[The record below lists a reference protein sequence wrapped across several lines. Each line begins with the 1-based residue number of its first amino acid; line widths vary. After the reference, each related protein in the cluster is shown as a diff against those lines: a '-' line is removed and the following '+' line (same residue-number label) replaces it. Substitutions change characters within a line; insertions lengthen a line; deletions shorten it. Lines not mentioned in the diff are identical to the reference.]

1 MGTRI
6 NHAILHVFD
15 FNSCVNVF
23 SQEELDLG
31 NKQAKAFV
39 GKHVRKCLNNLDNMH
54 GQFVEE
60 SNFAFELNEYFCG
73 NRDFVDLSIQIAEFF
88 AQELNRE
95 EKAQSADL
103 LVVDWE
109 EDAKVDLP
117 EDATE
122 EQMAAAYDAHAQ
134 RYFGMLLL
142 ESKPAFMHE
151 VGHGEGGAVRNEIS
165 RHYAILP
172 NPSQKVQSYAVVDM
186 RSMDVMFVDK
196 ERTIAGQETMLIPDG
211 LLQCTKEASS
221 KEVLGTVTRIV
232 EEVAEEF
239 GANTAVAL
247 SKAKSYVAECI
258 EAEDDFSPEELAEEV
273 FADGPMRQRFVDAAV
288 EEQLPERVPVERKVV
303 ERVAKN
309 HKIRTV
315 TGIEVTFPAEY
326 CQNSEFIEFV
336 SSPNGLISIELKNIG
351 HIENR

>member
-1 MGTRI
+1 MSTRI

-23 SQEELDLG
+23 SQEELELT

-39 GKHVRKCLNNLDNMH
+39 TKHARRCLNNLDNMH

-60 SNFAFELNEYFCG
+60 SNFAYELNEYFRG
-73 NRDFVDLSIQIAEFF
+73 NRGFVDLSIQIAEFF

-103 LVVDWE
+103 LVVDFE
-109 EDAKVDLP
+109 EDAKVELP

-122 EQMAAAYDAHAQ
+122 EEMAAAYEARGE
-134 RYFGMLLL
+134 RYFAMLLL

-172 NPSQKVQSYAVVDM
+172 SPSQKVQSYAIVNL
-186 RSMDVMFVDK
+186 RTMDVAFVDK
-196 ERTIAGQETMLIPDG
+196 ERTISGQETLLIPDG

-247 SKAKSYVAECI
+247 SKAKSYVSECM
-258 EAEDDFSPEELAEEV
+258 EEEDDFSPEELACEV
-273 FADGPMRQRFVDAAV
+273 FDEGPARDRFIEATV
-288 EEQLPERVPVERKVV
+288 EEQLPERVPVEKKVV

-309 HKIRTV
+309 HKIRTD

-336 SSPNGLISIELKNIG
+336 SGPNGLISIELKNIG
-351 HIENR
+351 RIENR